1 MLAVI
6 LFGKPIYY
14 KDYEFTMGITQAEY
28 IFLMEQDKIFEDPIT
43 PIQLGPAPLQW
54 VRQINSLTSKEVFL
68 LDFYR
73 GSFEL
78 SKYTINK
85 RYRQTVIMLRYD
97 NDGRHTN
104 PDGVFFEGAH
114 VHLYREGFNDKFAF
128 PISKMNVSST
138 DTIEEIFKKILHFCN
153 IKQMLTIEV
162 SMF

>member
-1 MLAVI
+1 
-6 LFGKPIYY
+6 
-14 KDYEFTMGITQAEY
+14 MGITQAEY
-28 IFLMEQDKIFEDPIT
+28 DFLMGQDKTFEDPIT

-85 RYRQTVIMLRYD
+85 RHRQTVIMLRYD
-97 NDGRHTN
+97 NGGRHTN
-104 PDGVFFEGAH
+104 PDGILFEGPH

-128 PISKMNVSST
+128 PMSEVNVSST
-138 DTIEEIFKKILHFCN
+138 DTMEEVFKKILHFCN
-153 IKQMLTIEV
+153 IKQVPTIKV